1 MKAPIS
7 WLQDFVKI
15 DIPAEALADKL
26 VHAGFEVEEIIREA
40 DSIKNVV
47 TGRVLAM
54 ERHPNSDHLWICQIN
69 VKTATLQIVT
79 GAQNVQ
85 VGDIVPVALDGA
97 VLPGGKRIF
106 NGELRGVK
114 SLGMLC
120 SGSEL
125 GLTDADY
132 EGADVDGILILKPDT
147 KVGVDINEILGRTD
161 VILDVSV
168 TANRPDCNSIWGI
181 AREVGAVLHKT
192 VKAPVTSYT
201 ATPERIF
208 NLLDVQVAD
217 AELCPR
223 YMAKAVKNIKICE
236 SPKIIKDRLR
246 AVGIKP
252 INNIVDITNYILIEL
267 GQPMHAFDY
276 EKIAGHRIV
285 VRRAEEGETITTLDN
300 TAHNLDNDVL
310 VIADAEKPLAVA
322 GIMGGLDSGISNDTH
337 TIIFESA
344 KFARDNVRRTSRK
357 LNLKS
362 DSSARFEKGIDFLSQ
377 AIAIDRALTLIQTN
391 GWGTIISGTIDTNM
405 NAVKPRTLTVPY
417 KKINNIL
424 GIKVPTEKM
433 VEILN
438 SLQIKTVVKGKRLE
452 CQIPAYREDIEGAND
467 LAEEIIRLYGYNK
480 IKSTLFADAS
490 KQTMGG
496 RDAFRTKEDLL
507 KRILTAKGANE
518 IITYSFISPKTFDIL
533 RLPKYDALRN
543 AIPILNPLGEDVSIM
558 RTTLVGSMLS
568 IIGSNFSKNNKDGIF
583 FETSK
588 VFAPKALPL
597 KDFPVETETLCVGMY
612 GADYDFFALKGLLD
626 SVFSAFKI
634 DKTTYVRVNKPYLH
648 EGRSAEIFVEG
659 ESVGYIGEVYPDIQE
674 AYDIDTRVYVA
685 EINLV
690 KLFAHAVDH
699 REFKAL
705 PKYPAISRDLALLVK
720 DGVSSDQVV
729 AVIKKVTN
737 RKLLESV
744 EIFDVYK
751 GQGVPKGNTSIA
763 LTVVFRAPDRTLTD
777 DEVQAEI
784 DHALKSM
791 KRKYRVKLRV

>member
-40 DSIKNVV
+40 DAIKNVV
-47 TGRVLAM
+47 SGRVLAM

-97 VLPGGKRIF
+97 VLFDGKRIF

-120 SGSEL
+120 GGSEL

-132 EGADVDGILILKPDT
+132 EGASVDGIMILKPDT

-217 AELCPR
+217 TDLCPR

-236 SPKIIKDRLR
+236 SPKIIQDRLR

-276 EKIAGHRIV
+276 AKIAGKHII

-300 TAHNLDNDVL
+300 TSHTLDNDML
-310 VIADAEKPLAVA
+310 VISDAEKPLAVA
-322 GIMGGLDSGISNDTH
+322 GIMGGVDSGISDETD

-391 GWGTIISGTIDTNM
+391 GWGTIVSGTIDTNM

-496 RDAFRTKEDLL
+496 RDPFRTKEDLL
-507 KRILTAKGANE
+507 KRLLSAKGANE
-518 IITYSFISPKTFDIL
+518 IITYSFISPKTFDTL
-533 RLPKYDALRN
+533 RLDKNDALRN
-543 AIPILNPLGEDVSIM
+543 AITILNPLGEDVSIM

-568 IIGSNFSKNNKDGIF
+568 IIGNNFSKNNKEGVF
-583 FETSK
+583 FETAK
-588 VFAPKALPL
+588 VFVPKSLPL
-597 KDFPVETETLCVGMY
+597 KDFPVETETLAVGMY
-612 GADYDFFALKGLLD
+612 GADCDFYTLKGLLD

-634 DKTTYVRVNKPYLH
+634 DKTTYARINKPYLH
-648 EGRSAEIFVEG
+648 EGRSAEIFVDG
-659 ESVGYIGEVYPDIQE
+659 TSVGYIGEVYPDVQE
-674 AYDIDTRVYVA
+674 AYGIDTRVYVA
-685 EINLV
+685 EINLE
-690 KLFAHAVDH
+690 KLFAFALDH